1 MADKATQTAAPR
13 AAGPQPA
20 AAPPATWFLDA
31 NTLRCIVQ
39 QETNLTKGD
48 EVYVASLKIRT
59 TPSVAGTTS
68 VVFTGGLVN
77 IANVNT
83 GETHPIPNA
92 MGRVPF
98 ANVTRL
104 GATEIA
110 AGQVPEIIA
119 TATLVFEADLTRKA
133 KVEKLLTEA
142 ADEIEPI
149 LAEASE
155 NVVVED
161 LLDEGVLED
170 LLDQL
175 IDDITEAVEL
185 TVGQKLLLFFGAV
198 GDPDDPIERKV
209 NVFFAVDDVLAPLV
223 DTLVG
228 NKLDPDLGVGGGV
241 RTRTYTQRFS
251 GRGATYDISF
261 TLSK

>member
-1 MADKATQTAAPR
+1 MADKATQTTTAAAP
-13 AAGPQPA
+13 QPV

-31 NTLRCIVQ
+31 NTLKCIVQ
-39 QETNLTKGD
+39 QETNLTHGD
-48 EVYVASLKIRT
+48 EVYIASIKFRT
-59 TPSVAGTTS
+59 KPSVAGTTS

-77 IANVNT
+77 IENVNT
-83 GETHPIPNA
+83 GETHPIPNS
-92 MGRVPF
+92 MGRIAF

-104 GATEIA
+104 GATELG
-110 AGQVPEIIA
+110 AGQVPEVIGTI
-119 TATLVFEADLTRKA
+119 TLAFESDLTRKA
-133 KVEKLLTEA
+133 KVEKLFTEA

-149 LAEASE
+149 LATASE
-155 NVVVED
+155 SVTVED

-175 IDDITEAVEL
+175 IEDILEAVEL
-185 TVGQKLLLFFGAV
+185 TVGQKLLLFVGAL
-198 GDPDDPIERKV
+198 GDPDDPIDRKV
-209 NVFFAVDDVLAPLV
+209 NVFFAVDDVLAPLFDAGV
-223 DTLVG
+223 A
-228 NKLDPDLGVGGGV
+228 NKLDPARGVGGGV